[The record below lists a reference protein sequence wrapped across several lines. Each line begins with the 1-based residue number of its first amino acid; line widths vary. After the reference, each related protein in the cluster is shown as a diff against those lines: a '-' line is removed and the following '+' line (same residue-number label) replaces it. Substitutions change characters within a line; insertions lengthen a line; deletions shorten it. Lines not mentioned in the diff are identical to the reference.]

1 MMRDDSSETT
11 VEMPISNRVQE
22 RINELISV
30 GFSDEGF
37 LSLRTNKDLY
47 DEFETFINFCLVHLV
62 TSMDW
67 RYNAC
72 NNVISDIF
80 TVTDE
85 AFVFCYSKIIW
96 STTRKRLNKREKFQE
111 KNRNLDTHRV
121 VFQCQTLKDGIGR
134 ESSVLIS

>member
-1 MMRDDSSETT
+1 MREDSSETT

-22 RINELISV
+22 RINKLIGV

-47 DEFETFINFCLVHLV
+47 DEFETFVNFCLVHCV

-80 TVTDE
+80 SVTDE
-85 AFVFCYSKIIW
+85 AFCILLLENNLVDYQKAAGEKRKI
-96 STTRKRLNKREKFQE
+96 QE

-121 VFQCQTLKDGIGR
+121 VFQCQLSKDGIGR
-134 ESSVLIS
+134 ESGVLIS